1 MNLIN
6 LSNTKFNS
14 NILNSQYITFM
25 SNKKGLEIS
34 DIENFKLLKRLWQNI
49 KLKRKKQLT
58 LLIVLMIISGFLEIV
73 SLATII
79 PFIGVITNPERLLQ
93 KDWVREFCLYMNIT
107 DKSELTTVATGFFI
121 FAAITTGIV
130 RLLSIKCSTLL
141 AAKIGTDISSDAFQ
155 KIIYQDYESHINQNS
170 SRLISTITS
179 HTNLTLLLLERLLM
193 LLTSL
198 VIVIALL
205 IGITIIAKQYIL
217 IFGISCALI
226 YAAIL
231 LKVRKTLSKNSII
244 FDNGIEQ
251 QVKILQ
257 ESIGGIRDII
267 LSNSQKVYEHDYQKI
282 DRNMREAW
290 AQSQFLEMFPRY
302 AIEAFGMTGLA
313 SLSYFL
319 IINGINSQEILTL
332 IGSLALATQRIL
344 PAAQQIYQGL
354 AVLNSTSAG
363 IDKVLNILDQ
373 KSSIYSKSFVDS
385 SNCFDLNKFEM
396 SDVSFKYLNSEK
408 YVLTNVNLTIRKGER
423 IGIIGKT
430 GSGKSTL
437 LDLIMG
443 LFVPNKGTL
452 RINNEVIYFDKEDKN
467 LSNWR
472 SSIAHVPQ
480 SIYLIDQSFK
490 NNIAF
495 GIKSKDID
503 NKRVRESASN
513 ALIDDFIN
521 TLPKKYKTL
530 VGENGIKLSG
540 GQRQRIGIARSLYRN
555 LSILILDE
563 ATSALDNAT
572 EKKVMRKI
580 KEFNPNLTIII
591 CAHRLS
597 TLSFCDRILKVEN
610 GNVFELKAKEIEGL
624 NLSKK

>member
-1 MNLIN
+1 
-6 LSNTKFNS
+6 
-14 NILNSQYITFM
+14 M
-25 SNKKGLEIS
+25 SNNKELVFS
-34 DIENFKLLKRLWQNI
+34 DIETFRLLIRLWKNI
-49 KLKRKKQLT
+49 KLKRKKQLS
-58 LLIVLMIISGFLEIV
+58 LLIALMIISGFLEIV
-73 SLATII
+73 SLASII
-79 PFIGVITNPERLLQ
+79 PFIGVISNPERLLQ
-93 KDWVREFCLYMNIT
+93 KDWVRELCLYLNIT
-107 DKSELTTVATGFFI
+107 DKFELTTFATGIFI
-121 FAAITTGIV
+121 FAAIITGVV
-130 RLLSIKCSTLL
+130 RLLSIKGSTRL
-141 AAKIGTDISSDAFQ
+141 AAEIGTDISSDAFQ

-170 SRLISTITS
+170 SRLISTVS
-179 HTNLTLLLLERLLM
+179 NHTNLTLLLLERLLI

-217 IFGISCALI
+217 IFGLSCALI

-231 LKVRKTLSKNSII
+231 LKVRKTLSKNSIV

-267 LSNSQKVYEHDYQKI
+267 LSNSQEVYQRDYQKI

-290 AQSQFLEMFPRY
+290 AQTQFLEMFPRY

-313 SLSYFL
+313 GLSYFL
-319 IINGINSQEILTL
+319 IINGTNSQEILTL

-354 AVLNSTSAG
+354 AALNATSAG
-363 IDKVLNILDQ
+363 VEKILDILDQ
-373 KSSIYSKSFVDS
+373 KSSIYKKALNSSKRFH
-385 SNCFDLNKFEM
+385 FNKFEM
-396 SDVSFKYLNSEK
+396 SDVSFKYLKSEK
-408 YVLTNVNLTIRKGER
+408 YVLKNVNLKINKGER

-443 LFVPNKGTL
+443 LFVPYKGSL
-452 RINNEVIYFDKEDKN
+452 RINNQIINFDKEDRN
-467 LSNWR
+467 LSHWR

-480 SIYLIDQSFK
+480 RIYLIDNSFK

-495 GIKSKDID
+495 GVIPKDID
-503 NKRVRESASN
+503 DKRVRDSASN
-513 ALIDDFIN
+513 ALIDSFIN
-521 TLPKKYKTL
+521 TLPENYETL

-555 LSILILDE
+555 ASLLILDE
-563 ATSALDNAT
+563 ATSALDDAT
-572 EKKVMRKI
+572 EKKLMKKI
-580 KEFNPNLTIII
+580 KEFNPNLTILI

-610 GNVFELKAKEIEGL
+610 GNLFELKSEEIEGL
-624 NLSKK
+624 NISNR